1 MYKVPGY
8 EEVQIFSLSL
18 RDFLKILNCLGIA
31 EAQN

>member
-8 EEVQIFSLSL
+8 EEVQTFSFSS
-18 RDFLKILNCLGIA
+18 RDFSKILHCLGIA